1 MKNNITLYTINC
13 PKCKILKD
21 KLDEKHIDY
30 SLVFDVETM
39 LAKGFQTV
47 PKLEIDG
54 NILDFPKAIQ
64 WVNQYNCQ

>member
-1 MKNNITLYTINC
+1 MKSNITLYTINC